1 MLSQSAIIT
10 PFCLLMDVTSQHHRG
25 SLVKVFKRVSFK
37 KLIPTCQISEIVNH
51 HPQSL
56 VPNLAQ
62 VSSEEPTESS
72 TGQSALAGAFGFYL
86 PQSSP

>member
-1 MLSQSAIIT
+1 MIT
-10 PFCLLMDVTSQHHRG
+10 PFCLLMEVTSQRHKE

-37 KLIPTCQISEIVNH
+37 KLNPKCQISEIVNH

-62 VSSEEPTESS
+62 VSSEEPTEST
-72 TGQSALAGAFGFYL
+72 TGQSARAGAFGFYL
-86 PQSSP
+86 PQSSL